1 MATHFSI
8 LAWRIPWTEELG
20 GPQFMG
26 LPREHDRATNT
37 HTRKEK
43 VGGREIYL
51 KWLRGKKNNNCLS
64 NRKTRISKYI
74 NTWETVK
81 GAWEFFVIFFWLF

>member
-1 MATHFSI
+1 MNWEDPLEKKMATHFSI

-26 LPREHDRATNT
+26 LPRVGHDQVTNT

-43 VGGREIYL
+43 GGGREIYL
-51 KWLRGKKNNNCLS
+51 KWLREKKKKKNLP
-64 NRKTRISKYI
+64 I
-74 NTWETVK
+74 
-81 GAWEFFVIFFWLF
+81 